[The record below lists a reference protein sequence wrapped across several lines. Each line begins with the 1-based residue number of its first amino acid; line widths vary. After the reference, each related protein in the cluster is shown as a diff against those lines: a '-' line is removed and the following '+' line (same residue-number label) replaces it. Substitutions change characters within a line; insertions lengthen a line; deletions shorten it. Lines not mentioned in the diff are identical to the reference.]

1 MDLVVPFSAW
11 VVLGVTVVAMVAIDL
26 FSHRGDHNGSRRT
39 AIVWSLVWVGV
50 ALAFGG
56 VVTAWFGRAAGEQY
70 LAAYLL
76 EKSLS
81 IDNLFVF
88 VLVFTALGI
97 PSLQQR
103 RVLTWGI
110 FGAFAMRGL
119 FVWLGLATLER
130 WHSAVFV
137 FGGLLVIAGL
147 KLLRP
152 SEHPSEPKI
161 VPWLVKH
168 LPWTRRLHGNKFVV
182 KLAGKWVA
190 TPLLVALIAIELADV
205 MFAVDSLP
213 AAFAVTSV
221 PFLVYSSNLFALLG
235 LRALFSV
242 IGDLLIRLRYLHYGL
257 AAVLLFAGAKMILGP
272 WIAVAPLMSVLV
284 IADIIAVAIIASVL
298 AARRDRKAG
307 AAVAPVSGVS

>member
-11 VVLGVTVVAMVAIDL
+11 VVLGAIVVAMVAIDL
-26 FSHRGDHNGSRRT
+26 FSHRGEHTDSRRT
-39 AIVWSLVWVGV
+39 AIAWSIVWVAV
-50 ALAFGG
+50 ALVFG
-56 VVTAWFGRAAGEQY
+56 VVVTVWLGRAAGEQY

-88 VLVFTALGI
+88 ALVFGALGI
-97 PSLQQR
+97 PAPQQR

-119 FVWLGLATLER
+119 FIWLGLETLQH
-130 WHSAVFV
+130 WHSAIYV
-137 FGGLLVIAGL
+137 FGALLVIAGL

-152 SEHPSEPKI
+152 TEHPAEPKL
-161 VPWLVKH
+161 VPWLVRH

-235 LRALFSV
+235 LRALYAV
-242 IGDLLIRLRYLHYGL
+242 IGDLLGRLRYLHYGL
-257 AAVLLFAGAKMILGP
+257 SAVLVFAGAKMLLSP
-272 WIAVAPLMSVLV
+272 WIAIAPLISVLV
-284 IADIIAVAIIASVL
+284 IADIIAVATIASVL
-298 AARRDRKAG
+298 AARRERKP
-307 AAVAPVSGVS
+307 AAVAPVSEAS